1 MTLPTNFTPQGLLP
15 PGDYPL
21 TSAELRASLL
31 VHGPPGRSARRWDV
45 ERRLW
50 LIDNL
55 AIMAGHLWRL
65 GIHDIFLNGS
75 FVEEKASPNDIDGY
89 FYCPMS
95 YFRMGH
101 LQRDLQQLD
110 PVWTWVNNSRTKDP
124 NSTKL
129 QLPMWHKYRVELWPE
144 AINHSGIKGSLGE
157 DLPFSAAF
165 RQRRTTY
172 EQKGIIQL
180 VQVSGTAP

>member
-1 MTLPTNFTPQGLLP
+1 M
-15 PGDYPL
+15 
-21 TSAELRASLL
+21 
-31 VHGPPGRSARRWDV
+31 
-45 ERRLW
+45 W